1 MTYPKLSG
9 AEIDV
14 LCKLYGYSSK
24 MLDLDFNDVPS
35 KSGRDSLIQ
44 KGYARRVTGYH
55 DNSKAWLLIT
65 PLGIDAY
72 RHGIKTEWH

>member
-44 KGYARRVTGYH
+44 KVTH
-55 DNSKAWLLIT
+55 QWRLVRQRKILICV
-65 PLGIDAY
+65 
-72 RHGIKTEWH
+72 